1 MSISQAE
8 FEYNENYSGQ
18 STDTYTSTTTGESKS
33 ETVTEPFPNYGWI
46 CPVCGRGLS
55 PYTSVCPCKNKWEI
69 TFQEYR

>member
-18 STDTYTSTTTGESKS
+18 NTDTYTPTGESKS
-33 ETVTEPFPNYGWI
+33 ETVTKPFPNYGWI

-55 PYTSVCPCKNKWEI
+55 PFTSVCPCKNKWEI
-69 TFQEYR
+69 TY